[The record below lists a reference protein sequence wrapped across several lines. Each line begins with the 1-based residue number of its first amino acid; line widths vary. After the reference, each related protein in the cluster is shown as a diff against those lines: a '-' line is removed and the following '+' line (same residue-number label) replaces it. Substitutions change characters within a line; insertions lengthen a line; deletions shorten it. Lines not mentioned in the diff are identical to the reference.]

1 MTDSPLSTL
10 YSDVRL
16 ERKREEI
23 GNGFTGSQNCSI
35 HSTFTDY
42 NEQKGVY
49 RFFSNPKVTETI
61 LIKELQRKCSSA
73 VEGKRVLA
81 ILDTSTI
88 TLDTNLGRITDFEGL
103 GLIGK
108 NQHSSSFGLF
118 LHPIYVIDEA
128 DSTPYGLADVHLHN
142 RSMEQNPLNVKEK
155 RSLKAKMPIERKES
169 FRWVGPSI
177 KARDTVFSKAENLT
191 FVMDRE
197 ADIWEVYERI
207 PNRKTDVVVR
217 SSQNRRIINSL
228 GTPTKLYTE
237 LEDQKSSGTY
247 EIELPRK
254 QGRKREKAIVDIKMG
269 SCDIIPSQFNSTDM
283 PIRLSYVEIKEIECE
298 GVRIEDPLHWIIWT
312 SREVTTID
320 EAKEIIEIYAKRWG
334 IEVFFKLLKSDGY
347 NIEKTQ
353 LESGRAIRK
362 LILIIMDAA
371 TRVLQLKAARQGETE
386 LQLKDV
392 FKKEEIECLELLNKK
407 LSGRTQLQQNP
418 YPKTHLAWGSWVV
431 ARLAGWKDFYSNKNP
446 PGNKTFMKGLEKF
459 DSVMVAYSLFK

>member
-88 TLDTNLGRITDFEGL
+88 TLDTYLGRITDFEGL

-128 DSTPYGLADVHLHN
+128 DSTPYGLAEVLLHN

-177 KARDTVFSKAENLT
+177 KARDTVLSKAENLT

-228 GTPTKLYTE
+228 GNQTKLHTE
-237 LEDQKSSGTY
+237 IGNQKSNGTY

-254 QGRKREKAIVDIKMG
+254 LGRKRGKAIVDIKMNL
-269 SCDIIPSQFNSTDM
+269 CEIVPSQFNGTDILPTLCELVDATLPGDRAIDGVDAFNAFLGKEVEREQSAIWFYPNHEDTYFRM
-283 PIRLSYVEIKEIECE
+283 PQMAMRK
-298 GVRIEDPLHWIIWT
+298 
-312 SREVTTID
+312 
-320 EAKEIIEIYAKRWG
+320 
-334 IEVFFKLLKSDGY
+334 DGY
-347 NIEKTQ
+347 ALVGWLPEKPDSMN
-353 LESGRAIRK
+353 LRNWMASYDPVK
-362 LILIIMDAA
+362 
-371 TRVLQLKAARQGETE
+371 
-386 LQLKDV
+386 
-392 FKKEEIECLELLNKK
+392 LELYDMVHDPMQMDDISKQEPEK
-407 LSGRTQLQQNP
+407 VRSMEEEM
-418 YPKTHLAWGSWVV
+418 V
-431 ARLAGWKDFYSNKNP
+431 
-446 PGNKTFMKGLEKF
+446 GLWREMRDEGLK
-459 DSVMVAYSLFK
+459 